1 VESQAIAK
9 EIESLEGE
17 LSNLRARVEQDSSS
31 FASLEQQ
38 VAELRESL
46 LRTRESV
53 SEHETRLADKQGELA
68 EARRLEALAN
78 YQADLDSHREAAVEV
93 ARAGTDLLAVLERYD
108 NETLSLRKLVDE
120 MHEVFGDED
129 ARVAEVEAA
138 VAKEPDDLRAVWEAV
153 IAAIGWRVRDAVDGE
168 PADSEPEELPDDLQK
183 LAQEHRRARIKEYF
197 GKS

>member
-1 VESQAIAK
+1 MESQAIAK

-17 LSNLRARVEQDSSS
+17 LSKLRARVEEDSTS
-31 FASLEQQ
+31 FSSLEQQ

-78 YQADLDSHREAAVEV
+78 YQADLDAHSEAAVDV

-108 NETLSLRKLVDE
+108 DETLSLRKLVDE
-120 MHEVFGDED
+120 MHEVFGAEDE
-129 ARVAEVEAA
+129 RVAEVEAA

-153 IAAIGWRVRDAVDGE
+153 IAAIGWRVREAVDAE
-168 PADSEPEELPDDLQK
+168 PAESEPEELPEDLQK